1 MKFAKVFGWL
11 TLGMVVSCVLVNLN
25 DIRRYIRI
33 TTM

>member
-1 MKFAKVFGWL
+1 MKLAKVIGLL
-11 TLGMVVSCVLVNLN
+11 TVAAVVSCVLVNLN